1 MKLCSVTNY
10 NNKGYIN
17 ELLICNKLS
26 STLGINNED
35 SFTFKDLNSVYHINK
50 NYTHILIYFDYKV
63 TSIQGYSEFLKDIT
77 IPKIFIVDTIPH
89 KHKEI
94 NKYFVDTFLKNGV
107 YSFTSLSQ
115 NLQET
120 LYKKY
125 ADGIVLFSDLD
136 KQLFNQFYNIPD
148 IIPKVVI
155 PPPLGKEKDLKIN
168 FDNFSPNNLVG
179 YNGVPSYT
187 NGFQLIGQTLSQ
199 SIQYNLD
206 VFGTHGREDLNTE
219 QLFNSLLSELPNLH
233 FKGRLKNV
241 ENFYKYYH
249 IYLNVSLYDSFDYF
263 TYKSLLN
270 GMVPLLGKNTGTSS
284 FLKSYPFISTP
295 DLDSVKYTLE
305 LISKTP
311 PEYLK
316 EILSNTLKDIKQL
329 SDEECLN
336 KYQIFLNSI

>member
-17 ELLICNKLS
+17 ELLICSKLS
-26 STLGINNED
+26 STLGIQSKD
-35 SFTFKDLNSVYHINK
+35 SFAFKDLNSVYYINK
-50 NYTHILIYFDYKV
+50 NYTHLLIYFDYKV
-63 TSIQGYSEFLKDIT
+63 TSIQGYDEFLKDIT

-89 KHKEI
+89 KHEEI
-94 NKYFVDTFLKNGV
+94 NKYFVDTFLKNEI

-136 KQLFNQFYNIPD
+136 KQLFNQFYNISD
-148 IIPKVVI
+148 IVPKVVI

-187 NGFQLIGQTLSQ
+187 NGFQLIGKTLSQ
-199 SIQYNLD
+199 SPQYTLD
-206 VFGTHGREDLNTE
+206 VFGTHGRTDFNTE
-219 QLFNSLLSELPNLH
+219 QLFNSLLSELPNLN
-233 FKGRLKNV
+233 FKGRLKNT
-241 ENFYKYYH
+241 EKFYKHYH
-249 IYLNVSLYDSFDYF
+249 TYINVALYDSFDYF
-263 TYKSLLN
+263 TFKSLLN
-270 GMVPLLGKNTGTSS
+270 GMVPLLSKNTGTSS
-284 FLKSYPFISTP
+284 ILKSYPFISTP
-295 DLDSVKYTLE
+295 NLDSVKYTLE

-311 PEYLK
+311 IDYLK
-316 EILSNTLKDIKQL
+316 EILSNTLEDIKQL
-329 SDEECLN
+329 SDEKCLN
-336 KYQIFLNSI
+336 KYQTFLSNI